1 MTYITVMAWLS
12 CSHKDAVSILVVE
25 LVDIKRTT
33 EPIYQHIIRIAVGRQ
48 LMMPEYLQKVAE

>member
-1 MTYITVMAWLS
+1 MAWLS

-48 LMMPEYLQKVAE
+48 LMMPEYLQNVAE